1 LHLDGSEPAA
11 NLQPSETAVRTIG
24 GMLDVR
30 LLGPI
35 EVALEGRTLDTGSIG
50 QRVILAMLALRPGS
64 AVSTDALID
73 AIWGE
78 ATPPTA
84 LGTLQVYVSRLRRRV
99 GPDRVV
105 THPGGYALV
114 DATVDAHRF
123 ERLISVGGTAEI
135 DEALTLWRGEPFG
148 DLSDREPFRWEAL
161 RLGEL
166 HKTAQDRRAE
176 HLLARDPA
184 LAAAELQ
191 SLSRS
196 EPLRER
202 RWELLAHALAATGR
216 HAEAIRA
223 LDTGQEQLAAV
234 GLDASP
240 RLGSLAVE
248 LLTASNATAVSSA
261 QDEPITRQR
270 RQVPGRPHPLI
281 GRHGELAALGSLL
294 ADQRVVTLVG
304 PGGVGKTSLAQ
315 VAALQA
321 DDFEDVYW
329 CELAAHAHTV
339 DVMSALAACLEAP
352 VVGNLEAAVLSHLH
366 DRRVLLVLDN
376 CEHLIDEAARVVDL
390 AIRTCPGTTVLAT
403 SREPLAVAAERV
415 VEVRPL
421 DSSSSA
427 TELFL
432 ERAAAAGAP
441 LGPEAR
447 SAAEHIC
454 TLVDGLPLA
463 VEMAAARV
471 RTLGITEL
479 SRRLTES
486 LALLDSPSRTAADRH
501 RTLEDVVEWS
511 AGLLNSEERMVLSRS
526 AVFSGG
532 FDLEAARAVIGVAP
546 LDPTR
551 VAELLGSLV
560 DRSLLTAEHLP
571 DGTRY
576 SMLETVRWVIS
587 RHDRDSIGAGERR
600 HATHYARL
608 ATRIGRELFGPNEA
622 EWAKR
627 ASTELANLRSALVR
641 SLDHG
646 AAAEAIAICAGLHP
660 FAYQRLRA
668 DVAAWAVEAFPRL
681 AATPLPGLATV
692 AALAAVDATQRGDLS
707 AAFEWCRRGHDAAT
721 DDTDLMDLLEVES
734 DVVSYEGRF
743 EDAITLADRLDA
755 IARGHDRPTGVVA
768 AQSIRALCLSYLGE
782 HEAAARAASEM
793 AVAVA
798 ATGSDTH
805 EAWLF
810 YVQGEILLD
819 RAPDEAITLFEQAV
833 TAARR
838 TGAVFAEGVAGVSL
852 ASLAA
857 RHGDPDTARSRFAET
872 IRRWRATGDWVH
884 QWVTLRNLAVLLHRL
899 GDYDGAALVLQA
911 VTGRGHPPHGEEAI
925 RLEAL
930 ERSLRQSVGQAR
942 YDELGREGRRMT
954 DGEVVE
960 AALDRIDAPTGN
972 ITLLMTDMVGSTRL
986 IEAIGDAAWADLAA
1000 WHDRTLEALFSRHGG
1015 RVMDRAGDGYL
1026 VVFDRPDD
1034 AVACSQAIQRTLRA
1048 HRRQHGFAPR
1058 IRIGAHWGTVTYDAG
1073 SPRGRDV
1080 HLTARVMAT
1089 AGADEILVTDA
1100 LAGQVRSTDGEHRL
1114 VRLDGIEAPISITS
1128 IEWS

>member
-1 LHLDGSEPAA
+1 
-11 NLQPSETAVRTIG
+11 
-24 GMLDVR
+24 MLDVR

-35 EVALEGRTLDTGSIG
+35 EIALEGHTLDTGSIG

-78 ATPPTA
+78 TTPPSA

-123 ERLISVGGTAEI
+123 EHLIAVGGTAEI
-135 DEALTLWRGEPFG
+135 DEALTLWRGAPFG

-161 RLGEL
+161 RLSEL

-176 HLLARDPA
+176 HLLNRDPA

-202 RWELLAHALAATGR
+202 RWELLAHALAAGGR
-216 HAEAIRA
+216 HVEAIRA
-223 LDTGQEQLAAV
+223 LDDGQDHLAAA

-240 RLGSLAVE
+240 RLGSLAME
-248 LLTASNATAVSSA
+248 LLTASNDTLSSPSQDVSIS
-261 QDEPITRQR
+261 RRR
-270 RQVPGRPHPLI
+270 RQVPDRPNPLI
-281 GRHGELAALGSLL
+281 GRQAELATLGTLL
-294 ADQRVVTLVG
+294 EDQRVVTLVG

-329 CELAAHAHTV
+329 CELAPHTQTV
-339 DVMSALAACLEAP
+339 DVMSALAACLDAP
-352 VVGNLEAAVLSHLH
+352 VVGDLEAAVLSHL
-366 DRRVLLVLDN
+366 REGRVLLVLDN
-376 CEHLIDEAARVVDL
+376 CEHLVDEAARVVDL
-390 AIRTCPGTTVLAT
+390 TIRSCPGTTVLVT

-421 DSSSSA
+421 DGSSTA

-432 ERAAAAGAP
+432 ERVAAAGTP

-447 SAAEHIC
+447 STVEHIC

-479 SRRLTES
+479 SRRLTDS
-486 LALLDSPSRTAADRH
+486 LSILDSPSRTATDRH
-501 RTLEDVVEWS
+501 RTLEAVVEWS
-511 AGLLNSEERMVLSRS
+511 AGLLSPAERMVLSRS

-532 FDLEAARAVIGVAP
+532 FDLEAARAVIGTAP
-546 LDPTR
+546 LDPTA

-560 DRSLLTAEHLP
+560 DRSLVTAEHRP
-571 DGTRY
+571 EGTRY

-587 RHDRDSIGAGERR
+587 RRDRDALAALERR
-600 HATHYARL
+600 HASHYARL
-608 ATRIGRELFGPNEA
+608 ATRIGSELFGPNEA
-622 EWAKR
+622 EWAHR

-646 AAAEAIAICAGLHP
+646 SAAEAIAICAGLHP

-681 AATPLPGLATV
+681 DASPLPGLSTV
-692 AALAAVDATQRGDLS
+692 AALAAVDAAQRGDLS
-707 AAFEWCRRGHDAAT
+707 AAFEWCRRGHEAAT
-721 DDTDLMDLLEVES
+721 DDADLMDLLEVES

-743 EDAITLADRLDA
+743 ADAIALADRLDA
-755 IARGHDRPTGVVA
+755 IARANDRLTGVVA
-768 AQSIRALCLSYLGE
+768 AQSTRALCLSYLGE

-805 EAWLF
+805 EAWMF

-838 TGAVFAEGVAGVSL
+838 TGAIFAEGVAGVSL
-852 ASLAA
+852 ASLVA
-857 RHGDPDTARSRFAET
+857 RHGDPDTARSRFAESV
-872 IRRWRATGDWVH
+872 RRWRATGDWVH
-884 QWVTLRNLAVLLHRL
+884 QWVTLRNLAVLLHRI
-899 GDYDGAALVLQA
+899 GDLDGAALVLQA
-911 VTGRGHPPHGEEAI
+911 VTGRGHPPHGEEAV
-925 RLEAL
+925 RLKAL
-930 ERSLRQSVGQAR
+930 ESSLRQTVGQAR

-954 DGEVVE
+954 DREVVE
-960 AALDRIDAPTGN
+960 AALDRIEAPTGS

-986 IEAIGDAAWADLAA
+986 IEAIGDAAWAELAA
-1000 WHDRTLEALFSRHGG
+1000 WHDRTLESLFSRHGG
-1015 RVMDRAGDGYL
+1015 RVIDHAGDGYL
-1026 VVFDRPDD
+1026 VAFAAPVE

-1048 HRRQHGFAPR
+1048 HRREHGFAPR
-1058 IRIGAHWGTVTYDAG
+1058 IRIGAHWGTATYDAG
-1073 SPRGRDV
+1073 APRGRHV
-1080 HLTARVMAT
+1080 HLTARVAAV
-1089 AGADEILVTDA
+1089 AGADEILVTGD
-1100 LAGQVRSTDGEHRL
+1100 LAREAGLATAHRMIQ
-1114 VRLDGIEAPISITS
+1114 LDGIEEGVAVTTV
-1128 IEWS
+1128 EWI